1 MFGGEDVCLS
11 GATGVDAA
19 GDGCSGVAVDLGEVC
34 GGLMIDRVC
43 AAASA
48 EAASPLGTLNL
59 IFMPNCPEV
68 DSVVSLCFACDEAK
82 SQLGEE

>member
-1 MFGGEDVCLS
+1 MFGDEGVGLP
-11 GATGVDAA
+11 GATGEEED
-19 GDGCSGVAVDLGEVC
+19 CSGVAVNSGEVC

-59 IFMPNCPEV
+59 IFILPNCLGF
-68 DSVVSLCFACDEAK
+68 DSVVSLCFCV
-82 SQLGEE
+82 